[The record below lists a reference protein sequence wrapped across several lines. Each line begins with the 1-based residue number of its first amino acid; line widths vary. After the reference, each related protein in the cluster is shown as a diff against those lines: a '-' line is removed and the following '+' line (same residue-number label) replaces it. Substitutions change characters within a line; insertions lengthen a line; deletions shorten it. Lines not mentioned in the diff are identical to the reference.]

1 MLSFNSS
8 LVGTGK
14 SHVIASLVLQLLY
27 RDKMY
32 TKANRENGLVPR
44 ILLCAPS
51 NTAVDVLV
59 KRLLRK
65 RGKMDR
71 KFQHIFSLHFYQ
83 TSLSFDK

>member
-1 MLSFNSS
+1 MLSSNSS
-8 LVGTGK
+8 LAGTGK

-32 TKANRENGLVPR
+32 TKTNRENGLVPR

-59 KRLLRK
+59 KRLLHK

-71 KFQHIFSLHFYQ
+71 KFQLFFSLHFNQ
-83 TSLSFDK
+83 TDLFFDN